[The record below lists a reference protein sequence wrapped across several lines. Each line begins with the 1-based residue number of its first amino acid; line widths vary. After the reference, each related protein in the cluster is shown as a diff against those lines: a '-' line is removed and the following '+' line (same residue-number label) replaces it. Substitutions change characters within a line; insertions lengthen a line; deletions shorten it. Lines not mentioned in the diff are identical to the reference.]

1 MLNKRFLQD
10 ICFPFFKSH
19 YYINKYLLIKSLNV
33 VLSCVIKLS
42 IIALQLK
49 EEDCTQ
55 IRKARKGQEF
65 TGIFTELFLLFKFR
79 LPIQALCCIDTFYL
93 VRFDLKVQLYFS
105 NSLLKENKGYHSERL
120 DQVQSPAPGSEQ
132 PQTWTQAGQ

>member
-1 MLNKRFLQD
+1 MFSLRYLFSLFLM
-10 ICFPFFKSH
+10 FPLEKSQ

-55 IRKARKGQEF
+55 IRKARKKA
-65 TGIFTELFLLFKFR
+65 GIYR
-79 LPIQALCCIDTFYL
+79 NI
-93 VRFDLKVQLYFS
+93 
-105 NSLLKENKGYHSERL
+105 
-120 DQVQSPAPGSEQ
+120 
-132 PQTWTQAGQ
+132 